1 MGKVPEI
8 VINQPLGKYL
18 AGTGRKFLTA
28 LNVELRNLDIERN
41 FYALLIIEGGR
52 GKITQQDLA
61 EMLESDK
68 VSVVRIIDYLSGKG
82 YVQRVKDSSDRRK
95 YGLILTPKAENEIP
109 QIKKAIEEVTQKAF
123 KGITGKKI
131 EELYDTLNIIRY
143 NLNLQRLNL

>member
-18 AGTGRKFLTA
+18 AGTGRKFLIA

-95 YGLILTPKAENEIP
+95 YGLILTPKAEKEIP

>member
-1 MGKVPEI
+1 
-8 VINQPLGKYL
+8 
-18 AGTGRKFLTA
+18 
-28 LNVELRNLDIERN
+28 
-41 FYALLIIEGGR
+41 
-52 GKITQQDLA
+52 
-61 EMLESDK
+61 
-68 VSVVRIIDYLSGKG
+68 VVRIIDYLSGKG